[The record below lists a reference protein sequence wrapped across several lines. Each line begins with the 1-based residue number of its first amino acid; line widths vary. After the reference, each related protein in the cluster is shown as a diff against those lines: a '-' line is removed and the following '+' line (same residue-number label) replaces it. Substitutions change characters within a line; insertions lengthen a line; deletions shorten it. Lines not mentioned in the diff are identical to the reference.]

1 MKKLIYSALRKTKR
15 LLRKVYSVPNN
26 IVDFALKA
34 KRSKY
39 SFNEKIKVFRFL
51 LSNYLGREFS
61 VKNRSEISQN
71 IFDFKVTA
79 YDYHTLNYLFK
90 EIFLSNEYYFDT
102 SKSDPKIID
111 CGANIGMSILFFKK
125 LYPTSSIIA
134 FEPNPYAFQL
144 LEKNIKQ
151 NDLTNIQL
159 FNIGLSNINGE
170 IDFFMNNTKG
180 TLKGSFISE
189 RGGENKI
196 IVETQKLS
204 KIINTNVFD
213 LIKIDIEGAEIQ
225 VIEDLISEG
234 KINQINQYLIEYH
247 HRINGAKSDFSVFIK
262 HFEDNNYE
270 YNIRTG
276 FTLIGDF
283 QDVFLNVYKD

>member
-34 KRSKY
+34 KRSNY

-134 FEPNPYAFQL
+134 FEPNPYAFQ
-144 LEKNIKQ
+144 
-151 NDLTNIQL
+151 
-159 FNIGLSNINGE
+159 S
-170 IDFFMNNTKG
+170 
-180 TLKGSFISE
+180 
-189 RGGENKI
+189 
-196 IVETQKLS
+196 
-204 KIINTNVFD
+204 
-213 LIKIDIEGAEIQ
+213 
-225 VIEDLISEG
+225 
-234 KINQINQYLIEYH
+234 
-247 HRINGAKSDFSVFIK
+247 
-262 HFEDNNYE
+262 
-270 YNIRTG
+270 IRKK
-276 FTLIGDF
+276 
-283 QDVFLNVYKD
+283 Y